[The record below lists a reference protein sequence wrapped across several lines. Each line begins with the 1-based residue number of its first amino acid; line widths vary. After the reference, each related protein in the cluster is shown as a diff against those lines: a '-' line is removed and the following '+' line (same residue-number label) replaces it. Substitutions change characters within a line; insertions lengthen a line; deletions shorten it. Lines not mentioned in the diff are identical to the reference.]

1 MILKML
7 NGKKET
13 ITLEKISNNKSIC
26 LITSDSR
33 SFDLRWKTE
42 LLAEDEDLDIFIK
55 EYEPL
60 EDDINQLMLDN
71 VDVIVARY
79 DSSSHHP
86 LNLCKDLEHI
96 AKLNTDLVIVTYM
109 EEIFYTLRLLLKTKA
124 IQKDVKIYQLIDD
137 LYLKEIYLDN
147 EFNAVGHHEDF
158 FDTSDK
164 LLSKIFENKLK

>member
-42 LLAEDEDLDIFIK
+42 LLAEDDDLDIFIE

-79 DSSSHHP
+79 DSSNHHP
-86 LNLCKDLEHI
+86 LNLCKDLEYI

-147 EFNAVGHHEDF
+147 EFNTVGHHEDF

-164 LLSKIFENKLK
+164 LVSNIFENKLK